1 MGNKV
6 QVVFTVEREEGEK
19 HFKMGGASLFLLQ
32 FWFRLTLPGLKK
44 AISHLNSYSARF

>member
-19 HFKMGGASLFLLQ
+19 HFKMGGRVYFYCSS
-32 FWFRLTLPGLKK
+32 G
-44 AISHLNSYSARF
+44 SG